1 MQTPDKLDLLRIATH
16 GELRGDNFKS
26 ANHVHPTVTDLVR
39 LRALLEMGYADH
51 HEPQGGHRPE
61 SHQEELGLVEEIEQR
76 TTEELLQQL
85 GLRNSRHAPLVQLG
99 LRHAPAFHGAATH
112 ASPTA
117 PRSAATAPFTT
128 EAPVPHWIQDP
139 LVHHNCGGE
148 EGDAPQIVKQHNESS
163 KDTEII
169 HHLNGRQSANA
180 ERSTGC
186 QSGHQHGTESTAIRP
201 RKPSQKAIV
210 GLIDGRLTGLP
221 SNYICRHHHDRV
233 LAIAANHPDFLS
245 YFGNSIVRPRE
256 RLLLLGDI
264 ELHHL
269 RLFPSIQQDEDIVSA
284 DAHDQKNDQD
294 LQRRDLM
301 AHGTAPHEESD
312 R

>member
-1 MQTPDKLDLLRIATH
+1 MQTPDKLNLTRLATQ

-26 ANHVHPTVTDLVR
+26 ANHVHPAVTDLIR
-39 LRALLEMGYADH
+39 LRTLLELRHADH
-51 HEPQGGHRPE
+51 HEPQGGHHPE
-61 SHQEELGLVEEIEQR
+61 SHQEKLGLIQESEQR

-85 GLRNSRHAPLVQLG
+85 WLRDSRHAPLVQLG
-99 LRHAPAFHGAATH
+99 LRHAPPFHGKAAHT
-112 ASPTA
+112 SPTA
-117 PRSAATAPFTT
+117 PRSAATAPFAT
-128 EAPVPHWIQDP
+128 ETPVPQWIQQP
-139 LVHHNCGGE
+139 LVHHNSGSE
-148 EGDAPQIVKQHNESS
+148 EGDAPQIVKQHNECSE
-163 KDTEII
+163 DTEII
-169 HHLNGRQSANA
+169 HHLDGRNSTNA
-180 ERSTGC
+180 ECSAGC

-201 RKPSQKAIV
+201 SKPSQKALLGV
-210 GLIDGRLTGLP
+210 IDGRLTGLP
-221 SNYICRHHHDRV
+221 SNYIFRHHHDRV

-245 YFGNSIVRPRE
+245 YFGNRFLRPRE
-256 RLLLLGDI
+256 RFLLLGHI